1 MASLA
6 TYRIVT
12 RRDFVRTG
20 VAAGALSLVSG
31 SDGMIAAQQTGGPAE
46 APATHNMLA
55 VGQSNLFLSHLPM
68 FNKVNPQKTDY
79 STPHRFQVIL
89 QANLMA
95 AAPYPQKTYFED
107 RRSHPDVRMYTLQ
120 PKPFVLADLFPS
132 GAGANA
138 LRTFPAQGVF
148 RGHLEREGHVQILT
162 DVDVDVVRI
171 VYAKKFAVSE
181 RRAEKLE
188 YILFGKDDE
197 LFAAHLITAPPD
209 FDQVLPVRIAGRT
222 FTAKEMEAGV
232 RLSFPDR
239 KNIATARLNAPT
251 RASGVV
257 MIGGVADA
265 SFEVETMKELYFEEG
280 ELFIPPQFPQTPEE
294 KRAGFTEEGI

>member
-1 MASLA
+1 MITLP
-6 TYRIVT
+6 TYRLVT

-20 VAAGALSLVSG
+20 AAVGAFSVVSG
-31 SDGMIAAQQTGGPAE
+31 FDRMIAVQPTDGLAE

-55 VGQSNLFLSHLPM
+55 VGKSNLFLSHLPM

-89 QANLMA
+89 QANLRA
-95 AAPYPQKTYFED
+95 ATPDPQKTYFED
-107 RRSHPDVRMYTLQ
+107 RRSHLDVRMYTLQ

-132 GAGANA
+132 AAGATA

-148 RGHLEREGHVQILT
+148 RGHLERDGHVQILT
-162 DVDVDVVRI
+162 DIDVDVVR
-171 VYAKKFAVSE
+171 VAYARKFVVSE
-181 RRAEKLE
+181 PKAEKLE

-197 LFAAHLITAPPD
+197 LFAAHVITAPPD
-209 FDQVLPVRIAGRT
+209 FDQVLPVRIAGRA
-222 FTAKEMEAGV
+222 FTAKDMDAGV

-239 KNIATARLNAPT
+239 KNIATARLNAPA

-257 MIGGVADA
+257 TIGGVADA
-265 SFEVETMKELYFEEG
+265 SFEVEAMKELYFEEG
-280 ELFIPPQFPQTPEE
+280 ELFIPLQFAQTPEE
-294 KRAGFTEEGI
+294 KRAGFTEEG